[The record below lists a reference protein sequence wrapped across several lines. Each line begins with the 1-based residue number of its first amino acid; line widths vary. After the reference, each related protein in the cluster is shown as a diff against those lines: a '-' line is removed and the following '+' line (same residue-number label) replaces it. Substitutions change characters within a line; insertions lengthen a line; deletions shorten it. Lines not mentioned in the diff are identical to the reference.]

1 MFGKSD
7 NDKWEYKMECLHP
20 TGGISDTLDNE
31 FQKWG
36 EQGWELISVVPSSR
50 TGQVMYREFYFKR
63 PKSPSY

>member
-20 TGGISDTLDNE
+20 TYGLGGLKDE

-36 EQGWELISVVPSSR
+36 EQGWELISVVPSNKK
-50 TGQVMYREFYFKR
+50 GEVMYREFYFKR
-63 PKSPSY
+63 PKSLF